1 MSILEWLGVITG
13 AGCVWLAVRQ
23 HIANWPIGIAN
34 NVLMFFLFVPKKL
47 YADAAL
53 QLLYVGLGLYGW
65 WHWLY
70 GNPAKRDSLPVR
82 RTPTAEAWG
91 VAVAA
96 AATFTLVSW
105 ALITLTDSD
114 VPYWDAFPT
123 TMSLVAQYLIT
134 RKYLSNWAVWIF
146 GVNLPYLA
154 LYEYKAL
161 PLIAGLQVVFIVLS
175 VLGWRDWRR
184 SMQAD
189 ASEPEPAWSAA

>member
-1 MSILEWLGVITG
+1 M
-13 AGCVWLAVRQ
+13 
-23 HIANWPIGIAN
+23 
-34 NVLMFFLFVPKKL
+34 
-47 YADAAL
+47 
-53 QLLYVGLGLYGW
+53 
-65 WHWLY
+65 
-70 GNPAKRDSLPVR
+70 
-82 RTPTAEAWG
+82 
-91 VAVAA
+91 AVAA